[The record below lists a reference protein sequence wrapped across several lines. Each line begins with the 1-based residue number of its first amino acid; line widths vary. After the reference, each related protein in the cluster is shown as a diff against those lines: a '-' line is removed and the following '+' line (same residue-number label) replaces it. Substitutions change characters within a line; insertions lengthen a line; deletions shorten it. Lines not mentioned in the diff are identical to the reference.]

1 MKVKKAI
8 FICGSGGSGK
18 STISNKYFPNFK
30 IVDVDIIYEQ
40 LLINEGLGLKIK
52 DFKPENKIIADMLF
66 ERAKELNDQKFNEEI
81 ENGNDLVIDSIG
93 RDPNI
98 IMIQRNFL
106 NKMGYE
112 TYMLMVYSELETCID
127 RVKNRN
133 RVYGEN
139 ITIDS
144 WFQSY
149 SNIDIYKR
157 EFKEKFM
164 LIYNETGDLKEKLEV
179 FIYKYIDKKTII

>member
-1 MKVKKAI
+1 
-8 FICGSGGSGK
+8 
-18 STISNKYFPNFK
+18 
-30 IVDVDIIYEQ
+30 
-40 LLINEGLGLKIK
+40 
-52 DFKPENKIIADMLF
+52 
-66 ERAKELNDQKFNEEI
+66 
-81 ENGNDLVIDSIG
+81 
-93 RDPNI
+93 
-98 IMIQRNFL
+98 
-106 NKMGYE
+106 MGYE